1 MRFYWFGTLRIFL
14 NMPRKLSNI
23 LENIL
28 KLSFAVFFKI
38 TLMKAYFQINQS
50 LVKLLPKSTA
60 SPKKIASQMLC
71 WKLCPVTPLDRNF
84 KRWVWSCSKIVWH
97 PREMPKSHFCGYF
110 HWKCWLPLHILSAC
124 TFPWLK

>member
-1 MRFYWFGTLRIFL
+1 
-14 NMPRKLSNI
+14 MPKKLSNI

-84 KRWVWSCSKIVWH
+84 KRWV
-97 PREMPKSHFCGYF
+97 
-110 HWKCWLPLHILSAC
+110 
-124 TFPWLK
+124 